1 MEHRAVGLD
10 WQDGC
15 GPKEGVKESM
25 GIHPRTR
32 LRWTSVFTA
41 GIVLVFGNVVR
52 ADPITSIVSFGDS
65 LSDVG
70 NASIASGGTQPAP
83 TADYYQ
89 GRYSNGPVWVENLA
103 KDLGVS
109 VPTASL
115 AGGTDYAFG
124 GAQTG
129 YGTSTVEGAQIP
141 NIGTQIA
148 MYLGAGNL
156 PTPTQLFTVWGG
168 ANDFLLGGQTNPAIS
183 VQNIAQ
189 EITTLADAGA
199 KQFLIP
205 NLPMLG
211 QIPLATQTLS
221 IAQQQ
226 GLNQLS
232 MGFNTLLQ
240 SEITQLQKSL
250 GVQIH
255 LLDIGSL
262 FNSVMANPAN
272 YGITNITGSAINAS
286 LSGNGF
292 LFWDQEHPTT
302 AVDAIIGQVGA
313 DSVPEPSAILVFAAA
328 FGTLAYRSARRRH
341 KGPLPR
347 PE

>member
-1 MEHRAVGLD
+1 MTS
-10 WQDGC
+10 
-15 GPKEGVKESM
+15 KEGAKDSM
-25 GIHPRTR
+25 GRQPRTR
-32 LRWTSVFTA
+32 SRWTAVLTV
-41 GIVLVFGNVVR
+41 GIAVLFGGAVR
-52 ADPITSIVSFGDS
+52 ADQITGIVSFGDS

-70 NASIASGGTQPAP
+70 NTYIASGGTQPPP
-83 TADYYQ
+83 TTYYD
-89 GRYSNGPVWVENLA
+89 GRYSNGPVWVEYLA
-103 KDLGVS
+103 KDLGVP

-124 GAQTG
+124 GAETG
-129 YGTSTVEGAQIP
+129 TGTSTVDGAQIP
-141 NIGTQIA
+141 NIGTQIE
-148 MYLGAGNL
+148 MYLAAGNT
-156 PTPTQLFTVWGG
+156 PSPTQLFTIWGG
-168 ANDFLLGGQTNPAIS
+168 ANDFLLGGQTNPAVL

-199 KQFLIP
+199 KQFLVP

-211 QIPLATQTLS
+211 QIPLATQTLT

-255 LLDIGSL
+255 LLDVGSL
-262 FNSVMANPAN
+262 FNSVTTNPSE
-272 YGITNITGSAINAS
+272 YGLTNVTGSAINTS
-286 LSGNGF
+286 FNGNGF

-302 AVDAIIGQVGA
+302 AVDQIIGQVGA
-313 DSVPEPSAILVFAAA
+313 ESVPEPPTILL
-328 FGTLAYRSARRRH
+328 FGATFGALAYRCAVRRRA
-341 KGPLPR
+341 GLIPVPA
-347 PE
+347 